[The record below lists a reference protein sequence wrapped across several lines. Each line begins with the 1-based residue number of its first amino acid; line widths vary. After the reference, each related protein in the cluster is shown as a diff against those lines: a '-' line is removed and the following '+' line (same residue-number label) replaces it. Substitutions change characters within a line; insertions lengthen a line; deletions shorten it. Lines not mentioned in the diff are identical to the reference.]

1 MSKNHGSFFMA
12 GLLGA
17 MAGAIGGL
25 LLAPKS
31 GKSTRKDLVRMANII
46 SKRIKTESAETKKRV
61 MAIYGKTTD
70 EAMAEYNKI
79 KDAVVV
85 KVAALKTAG
94 TAIDREKY
102 AKVVESVLA
111 DFKSDLKVSKSGMT
125 KITGYLLKDWEKVKK
140 ALV

>member
-17 MAGAIGGL
+17 LAGAVGGL

-31 GKSTRKDLVRMANII
+31 GKATRKDIVKLANEI
-46 SKRIKTESAETKKRV
+46 SKKVKTESVETKKR
-61 MAIYGKTTD
+61 AKEIYGKTSDDAVT
-70 EAMAEYNKI
+70 EYNRV
-79 KDAVVV
+79 KDAVVA

-94 TAIDREKY
+94 TAIDKDKY
-102 AKVVESVLA
+102 TKVVGAVIA
-111 DFKSDLKVSKSGMT
+111 DFKSDLKVSKAGVT
-125 KITGYLLKDWEKVKK
+125 KITTYLLKDWEKVKK

>member
-17 MAGAIGGL
+17 LAGAVGGL

-31 GKSTRKDLVRMANII
+31 GKATRKDMVKMANMI
-46 SKRIKTESAETKKRV
+46 SKKIKTESVETKKRV

-79 KDAVVV
+79 KDAVVI

-94 TAIDREKY
+94 TAIDKEKY
-102 AKVVESVLA
+102 TKVVEGVLA
-111 DFKSDLKVSKSGMT
+111 DFKSDLKVSKAGAT
-125 KITGYLLKDWEKVKK
+125 KITTYLVKDWEKVKK
-140 ALV
+140 AIA